1 MDRASE
7 MGVFIRVVDEGG
19 FSAAARALRLT
30 PSAVSKQITRLEDRL
45 GVRLLTR
52 TTRQLHLTEEGS
64 QFYER
69 SVRILADIEEAETA
83 VSQVDARPRGTLRIS
98 CGVSFGKY
106 QISPLLSE
114 FLERYPDLSV
124 EVSTSD
130 SLVDLVEEGID
141 VAVRF
146 SPLPDSSMVARFLAN
161 SRRAIVASP
170 AYLERHGE
178 PAHPR
183 DLERHNCLSFS
194 RQTHL
199 NDWIFAGPDGEIPIQ
214 AKGNFMANN
223 GETIFEMA
231 LAGLGVAR
239 LARWLVEPEV
249 RAGNLRMILQD
260 YYRDVTVPIHAVYPT
275 RRHLSPKVRAFVDY
289 LVEKF
294 TPVPP
299 WEEH

>member
-7 MGVFIRVVDEGG
+7 MGVFVRVVDDGG

-52 TTRQLHLTEEGS
+52 TTRQLNLTEEGS
-64 QFYER
+64 EFYER
-69 SVRILADIEEAETA
+69 SVRILADMEEAELA
-83 VSQVDARPRGTLRIS
+83 VSQIDAQPRGTLHIS

-106 QISPLLSE
+106 QISPLLPE

-124 EVSTSD
+124 EVATSD
-130 SLVDLVEEGID
+130 SLVDLVEEGVD

-146 SPLPDSSMVARFLAN
+146 SPLPDSSMVARFLAG
-161 SRRAIVASP
+161 SRRAIVVAPS
-170 AYLERHGE
+170 YLERHGE
-178 PAHPR
+178 PTHPSQLV
-183 DLERHNCLSFS
+183 DHNCLTFS
-194 RQTHL
+194 RQIQL
-199 NDWIFAGPDGEIPIQ
+199 NEWIFASPDGEIPIH

-223 GETIFEMA
+223 GETIFEMV

-239 LARWLVEPEV
+239 LARWLVESEV
-249 RAGNLRMILQD
+249 RAGRLKMVLQD

-275 RRHLSPKVRAFVDY
+275 RRHLSPKVRAFVDF

-294 TPVPP
+294 SPVPP
-299 WEEH
+299 WEI